1 MKADTTAMLAYGKE
15 VVALGEQMDVKFALL
30 QGDVHSLINELTA
43 QLHSLKRQFIDAK
56 DAYDAAK
63 RWNIFWAAFD
73 VVKAAVCVGACFTS
87 STATAGAALLACGKQ
102 NKDVMKGAMNGVKD
116 CLHTFKTGCQPCKA
130 LKVQMKQAQDAEQEI
145 NELADMTKAAE
156 ALNDQL
162 SKGVP
167 LPKELPLLISDKI
180 AMESLRTAGD
190 ALKQEIV
197 KEVGSQGQK
206 WISDINDWID
216 MGVSRVSLFLSY
228 YNMAT
233 RAQNDQSS
241 LAALQNRTALVKD
254 QLQKEHA
261 EEAAVI
267 IAARLIEERQHLQAD
282 LVLKYIYDEWKQL
295 HFYSLAP
302 LSSLTGLPDLPS
314 STDLLKKQK
323 SIEDAYQAE
332 IERQAQAGKSAG
344 WIYIEVNA
352 SAEPHTIAEL
362 ITNGSTNVML
372 PIPLKSTTDPATGV
386 SSLVADTRYNNVR
399 LFDVGVYPLDAN
411 GHVIGGDRSVEV
423 IVTKGG
429 ASWFFDSDM
438 RLHTFSH
445 QPIKYTVQVVTFRT
459 RSTRRLVRRALSIPA
474 RASTQCA
481 PTTLASRPMASGM
494 SRNVE
499 IPDGQG
505 IDLSK
510 LQAIRF
516 EVRHSERERP
526 ALPKSCSAMHALH
539 TLSATVH
546 FTR

>member
-1 MKADTTAMLAYGKE
+1 MRRTT
-15 VVALGEQMDVKFALL
+15 
-30 QGDVHSLINELTA
+30 
-43 QLHSLKRQFIDAK
+43 
-56 DAYDAAK
+56 
-63 RWNIFWAAFD
+63 
-73 VVKAAVCVGACFTS
+73 
-87 STATAGAALLACGKQ
+87 
-102 NKDVMKGAMNGVKD
+102 
-116 CLHTFKTGCQPCKA
+116 
-130 LKVQMKQAQDAEQEI
+130 
-145 NELADMTKAAE
+145 
-156 ALNDQL
+156 
-162 SKGVP
+162 
-167 LPKELPLLISDKI
+167 
-180 AMESLRTAGD
+180 SLR
-190 ALKQEIV
+190 
-197 KEVGSQGQK
+197 
-206 WISDINDWID
+206 
-216 MGVSRVSLFLSY
+216 
-228 YNMAT
+228 
-233 RAQNDQSS
+233 
-241 LAALQNRTALVKD
+241 AALQNRTALVKD

-282 LVLKYIYDEWKQL
+282 LVLKYIYDEWKQF

-352 SAEPHTIAEL
+352 SAEPYTIAEL

-399 LFDVGVYPLDAN
+399 LFDIGVYPLDAN

-494 SRNVE
+494 WRSLMGRGS
-499 IPDGQG
+499 IYQ
-505 IDLSK
+505 
-510 LQAIRF
+510 
-516 EVRHSERERP
+516 
-526 ALPKSCSAMHALH
+526 SCKRSVL
-539 TLSATVH
+539 
-546 FTR
+546 R